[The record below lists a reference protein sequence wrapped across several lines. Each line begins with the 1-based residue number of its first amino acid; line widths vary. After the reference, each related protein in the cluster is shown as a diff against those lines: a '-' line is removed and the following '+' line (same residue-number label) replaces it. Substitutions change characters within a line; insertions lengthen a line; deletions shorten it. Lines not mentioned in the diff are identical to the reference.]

1 MKLKK
6 IGMVVAMRKEILPF
20 IENSNVEIK
29 TETVGRYS
37 IMSFEKDEK
46 EIYIIE
52 SGVGEIFAAGATQLL
67 ISKYNVDAIINFGV
81 CGALNDNLNLLDTVL
96 VEGVVHYDFDL
107 SAIDDVNVGE
117 YPELGQVISCKNS
130 LMDIA
135 LKINPNIQKVLC
147 ASADKFVADESIKD
161 NLYNTYGTSICE
173 MECAGVI
180 LTCINNNI
188 PFLAIK
194 AVSDGKG
201 GVTEY
206 KEMVKRASKSYIDL
220 VYKILEEV

>member
-1 MKLKK
+1 MKVKK

-29 TETVGRYS
+29 TETVGKYS
-37 IMSFEKDEK
+37 IMSFEKNGK
-46 EIYIIE
+46 EIYIVE

-107 SAIDDVNVGE
+107 STIDDVSVGE
-117 YPELGQVISCKNS
+117 YPDLGQVISCKNE
-130 LMDIA
+130 LMDLT
-135 LKINPNIQKVLC
+135 LKINPDIQKVLC
-147 ASADKFVADESIKD
+147 ASADKFVSDEKIKND
-161 NLYNTYGTSICE
+161 LYNTYGTSICE

-188 PFLAIK
+188 PFLVIK

-220 VYKILEEV
+220 VYKVLENV